1 MRFDSPAADR
11 VTAAVLFA
19 LGAGMSYGGYVMDR
33 LEIRQIHPASIPGL
47 VPIILGLVMM
57 VCAVLLALGARDK
70 TGPRGEIEPHS
81 VGNFAFTAIWSGVFA
96 LILVGSLPFWLAT
109 AIYILVFS
117 GWFLIPETAGG
128 ARLRIGILLLIFA
141 FGMAVGIS
149 ALFRYGFLVRLP

>member
-1 MRFDSPAADR
+1 MRFDTPLADR
-11 VTAAVLFA
+11 VTAAILFA
-19 LGAGMSYGGYVMDR
+19 LGAAMSWGGFVMDR

-47 VPIILGLVMM
+47 VPMILGAFLMI
-57 VCAVLLALGARDK
+57 CAVLLALGTRGK
-70 TGPRGEIEPHS
+70 STPRGDVEPHS
-81 VGNFAFTAIWSGVFA
+81 VGNFTFTAVWSCVFA

-117 GWFLIPETAGG
+117 GWFLIPETGGG
-128 ARLRIGILLLIFA
+128 ARLRTGILLLIFA